1 MTYQKPVLSAIAA
14 MAENRVIGL
23 DNRMPWHMPA
33 DLKHFKT
40 VTSGHPV
47 LMGRKTF
54 ESIGKPLPN
63 RANIILTRDK
73 QFSAQDCI
81 VVSHPDA
88 ALSMAQELD
97 QEEVFVIGGAEI
109 YRALLPR
116 VDRIYLTIIHHQFA
130 GDAYF
135 PELNPAEW
143 REVSREKHLA
153 DEKNAYDYSFI
164 IFERSQDTAR

>member
-1 MTYQKPVLSAIAA
+1 MPYQQPVLSAIAA

-23 DNRMPWHMPA
+23 NNHMPWHLPA

-54 ESIGKPLPN
+54 ISIGKPLPN

-73 QFSAQDCI
+73 QFSAQDCL

-97 QEEVFVIGGAEI
+97 QDEVFVIGGAEI
-109 YRALLPR
+109 YRQLLPR
-116 VDRIYLTIIHHQFA
+116 VQRLYLTIIHHHFE
-130 GDAYF
+130 GDAFF

-143 REVSREKHLA
+143 REKSREKHLA
-153 DEKNAYDYSFI
+153 DDKNAYDYSFVI
-164 IFERSQDTAR
+164 LERIADTAR